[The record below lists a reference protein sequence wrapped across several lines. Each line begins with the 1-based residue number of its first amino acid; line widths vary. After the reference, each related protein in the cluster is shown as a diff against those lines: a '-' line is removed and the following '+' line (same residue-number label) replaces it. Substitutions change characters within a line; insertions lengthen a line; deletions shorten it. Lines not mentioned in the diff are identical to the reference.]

1 MNMSSCH
8 RTRLHWPTLW
18 QLDRLTALL
27 AERGTCQEVSP
38 ARPESR
44 VLPVESVLPYPLALL
59 HWCLLTGYL
68 IGTSD
73 KFISRFIWSIA
84 PASWYVVLVA
94 QPRVEELRS
103 NGPRTS
109 SAYSRDSA

>member
-44 VLPVESVLPYPLALL
+44 VLPVESVLPYPLALALL

-73 KFISRFIWSIA
+73 NLFLDLFGRLLLR
-84 PASWYVVLVA
+84 PGTWYW
-94 QPRVEELRS
+94 
-103 NGPRTS
+103 
-109 SAYSRDSA
+109 